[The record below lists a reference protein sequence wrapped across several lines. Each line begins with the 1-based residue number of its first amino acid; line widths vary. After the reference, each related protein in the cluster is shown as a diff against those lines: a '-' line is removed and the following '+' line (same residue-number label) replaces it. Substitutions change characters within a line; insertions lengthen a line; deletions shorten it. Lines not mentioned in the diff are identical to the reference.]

1 MAEEV
6 TKKSFVFIIQLEV
19 KAFTT
24 ARILNILMERSIE
37 VDELHFYGGDMNR
50 GRLMI
55 HCRMLRDRISRTATL
70 MSRLPGVIRMDW
82 MESRRRDLN
91 NS

>member
-1 MAEEV
+1 MTEDI

-19 KAFTT
+19 RAYTT
-24 ARILNILMERSIE
+24 ARILTILMERSIE

-55 HCRMLRDRISRTATL
+55 HCKMLRDRISRTATL
-70 MSRLPGVIRMDW
+70 MNRLPGIVRIEW
-82 MESRRRDLN
+82 MESKCRN
-91 NS
+91 HV

>member
-1 MAEEV
+1 MTEDI

-19 KAFTT
+19 RAYTT
-24 ARILNILMERSIE
+24 ARILTILMERSIE

-55 HCRMLRDRISRTATL
+55 HCKMLRDRISRTATL
-70 MSRLPGVIRMDW
+70 MNRLPGIVRMEW
-82 MESRRRDLN
+82 MESKCRN
-91 NS
+91 HV

>member
-1 MAEEV
+1 MTEDI

-19 KAFTT
+19 RAYTT
-24 ARILNILMERSIE
+24 ARILTILMERSIE

-55 HCRMLRDRISRTATL
+55 HCKMLRDRISRTATL
-70 MSRLPGVIRMDW
+70 MNRLPGIVRMEW
-82 MESRRRDLN
+82 MESKCRGYV
-91 NS
+91 